1 MITVD
6 DLKSANVPLF
16 AELSADDL
24 NGMTLDIQEKSFAP
38 WEILFNQQDT
48 SNDVYILLEGKLL
61 ALYWT
66 EAGREIIFT
75 RFSEGDLF
83 GEMAAL
89 DGGERS
95 LAIVARSD
103 VRVLV
108 MPQATFL
115 ELFNKVPAIRTF
127 VVNSLVARVRHLT
140 AKNLELTT
148 FSVGQRVASF
158 LISMA
163 LERDVLEKGGVI
175 NDAPTHAE
183 IAASIGAN
191 REMVS
196 RAVTQ
201 LVKKKAIRSA
211 RQRIELVDPDILS
224 DVL

>member
-1 MITVD
+1 
-6 DLKSANVPLF
+6 
-16 AELSADDL
+16 
-24 NGMTLDIQEKSFAP
+24 
-38 WEILFNQQDT
+38 
-48 SNDVYILLEGKLL
+48 
-61 ALYWT
+61 
-66 EAGREIIFT
+66 
-75 RFSEGDLF
+75 
-83 GEMAAL
+83 
-89 DGGERS
+89 
-95 LAIVARSD
+95 
-103 VRVLV
+103 

-115 ELFNKVPAIRTF
+115 ELFNRVPAIRTF

>member
-1 MITVD
+1 MTIN
-6 DLKSANVPLF
+6 DLISANVPIF
-16 AELSADDL
+16 SGVDPAELDCADL
-24 NGMTLDIQEKSFAP
+24 NIQERSFAP
-38 WEILFNQQDT
+38 WEILFNQQD
-48 SNDVYILLEGKLL
+48 SSKDVYVLLEGKLL

-75 RFSEGDLF
+75 RFATGDCF
-83 GEMAAL
+83 GELAAL
-89 DGGERS
+89 DDGERS
-95 LAIVARSD
+95 LAVVARSD
-103 VRVLV
+103 VRVMV

-115 ELFNKVPAIRTF
+115 KLFEEVPQIRTYI
-127 VVNSLVARVRHLT
+127 VHKLVDRVRQLT

-163 LERDVLEKGGVI
+163 LERNCLVKGGVI
-175 NDAPTHAE
+175 KDAPTHAE
-183 IAASIGAN
+183 IAASVGAN

-211 RQRIELVDPDILS
+211 RQRIELIDPDILS

>member
-1 MITVD
+1 
-6 DLKSANVPLF
+6 
-16 AELSADDL
+16 
-24 NGMTLDIQEKSFAP
+24 
-38 WEILFNQQDT
+38 
-48 SNDVYILLEGKLL
+48 
-61 ALYWT
+61 
-66 EAGREIIFT
+66 
-75 RFSEGDLF
+75 
-83 GEMAAL
+83 MAAL

-108 MPQATFL
+108 MPQAAFL
-115 ELFNKVPAIRTF
+115 ELFDKVPAIRTY
-127 VVNSLVARVRHLT
+127 VVNSLVTRVRQLT